1 MERYAAFA
9 LDSLRKT
16 RARENVPSQEEIRSI
31 VARQE
36 MSTTVHCH
44 GGGSCKITINSHTTA
59 GEVVEKLIRGL
70 AMEDSRNMFALFE
83 HNDSTEKAIESRTV
97 VADVLAKFEKL
108 SASADESNT
117 GWKLYFKLYCFLD
130 TDGVPKDS
138 VEFAFMF
145 EQAHEAVI
153 QGHYPA
159 PEETLQFLAALR
171 LQYLLGDQNPQANI
185 PEMSQVFPMA
195 RLRTR
200 VQNSA
205 KTFTPGTGSV
215 AEHSGTAER
224 KRSSFLE
231 GTLRRS
237 FRSGSLGRQ
246 KLEEENSLEAWMRE
260 EAAAVKTS
268 VMDKWRKLQGM
279 NQEQAM
285 VKYMALVKEWQGYG
299 STLFNVES
307 RDGAF
312 PTELWLGVSREAIS
326 VYKRGEPWPLEVFP
340 YELILSFGAPLP
352 NAYKIA
358 VEGRELVFETQM
370 VMDIAKLMKAYIS
383 MIVKKRYSNSQS
395 VSSHES
401 KSSAW

>member
-1 MERYAAFA
+1 C
-9 LDSLRKT
+9 
-16 RARENVPSQEEIRSI
+16 Q
-31 VARQE
+31 
-36 MSTTVHCH
+36 
-44 GGGSCKITINSHTTA
+44 
-59 GEVVEKLIRGL
+59 VVEKLIRGL

-83 HNDSTEKAIESRTV
+83 HNDTTEKAIESRTV

-108 SASADESNT
+108 SASPDEHNT
-117 GWKLYFKLYCFLD
+117 GWKFYFKLYCFLD
-130 TDGVPKDS
+130 TDNVPKDS

-153 QGHYPA
+153 RGQYPG

-171 LQYLLGDQNPQANI
+171 LQYLLGDHSSQANV
-185 PEMSQVFPMA
+185 PEMSQVFPMV
-195 RLRTR
+195 RLRAR

-205 KTFTPGTGSV
+205 KTFAPGTGSV
-215 AEHSGTAER
+215 AERSGTSER

-237 FRSGSLGRQ
+237 FRSGSVSRQ

-260 EAAAVKTS
+260 EAAAVRTS
-268 VMDKWRKLQGM
+268 VMDKWKKLQGM

-285 VKYMALVKEWQGYG
+285 VKYMAVVKEWQGYG
-299 STLFNVES
+299 STLFNVEC
-307 RDGAF
+307 RDGTF
-312 PTELWLGVSREAIS
+312 PAELWLGVSREAIS

-340 YELILSFGAPLP
+340 YEQILSFGAPLA

-383 MIVKKRYSNSQS
+383 MIVKKRYSNCQS
-395 VSSHES
+395 VSSHGS
-401 KSSAW
+401 QCSAW